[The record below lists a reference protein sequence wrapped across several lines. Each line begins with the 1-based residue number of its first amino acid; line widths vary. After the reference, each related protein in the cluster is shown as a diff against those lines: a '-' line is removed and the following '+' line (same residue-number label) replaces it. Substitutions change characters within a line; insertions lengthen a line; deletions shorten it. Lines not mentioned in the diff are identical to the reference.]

1 MVSLLSSN
9 RYEYRA
15 RMFDCFY
22 YQVFHVWCFRSFRSY
37 ACFRD
42 LVQKFCSDDNR
53 KRDAFFRDIASSEH
67 GCHDVMWAKMFD
79 SCANKDEHL
88 TTGLVRG
95 FQTLLQRYKVQAP
108 ACLAE
113 VVSRGI
119 PCTCN
124 TAEAVLPASPAFG
137 LRKVS
142 SVRSYNL
149 PIIIV
154 SCATPTA
161 TIIQWIQHTRELIS
175 APNT

>member
-1 MVSLLSSN
+1 MITEN
-9 RYEYRA
+9 GTR
-15 RMFDCFY
+15 
-22 YQVFHVWCFRSFRSY
+22 
-37 ACFRD
+37 
-42 LVQKFCSDDNR
+42 
-53 KRDAFFRDIASSEH
+53 FFRDIASSEH
-67 GCHDVMWAKMFD
+67 GCHDVMWTKMFD

-95 FQTLLQRYKVQAP
+95 FQTLLQRHKVQAP

-124 TAEAVLPASPAFG
+124 KAEAVLPASPDFG

-154 SCATPTA
+154 LHNTYSHNHSMD
-161 TIIQWIQHTRELIS
+161 QHPRELIS
-175 APNT
+175 TPNT